1 MHILNIVTSP
11 RKEQSASTAIVNA
24 FLAEYRE
31 HVRDVTVDRLDIW
44 QEQLPEFDAEAIN
57 AKYKGVSGESMTPVE
72 MATWEKFRELA
83 LRFQQADRIVLGVP
97 MWNFSVPYKLKQLI
111 DLSCQRNMLFTFD
124 GEFYGPSLSIDRAFV
139 AYVRG
144 QSDEAEL
151 KTVSQPGFKYLSG
164 YVEFWLQFIGVR
176 SVVSLAVEHTWDG
189 RAVDMIEAG
198 KRQAAALAIG
208 NFDCCRVQFRDCTRG
223 TENDETFRICRLE
236 RRPA

>member
-11 RKEQSASTAIVNA
+11 REEKSASTAIVNA
-24 FLAEYRE
+24 FLSEYRE

-72 MATWEKFRELA
+72 MATWEKIRELA

-124 GEFYGPSLSIDRAFV
+124 GKFYGPSLSIDKAFV

-144 QSDEAEL
+144 QSDEAGF

-198 KRQAAALAIG
+198 KRQAAALA
-208 NFDCCRVQFRDCTRG
+208 RQF
-223 TENDETFRICRLE
+223 
-236 RRPA
+236 

>member
-1 MHILNIVTSP
+1 MHILDIVTSP
-11 RKEQSASTAIVNA
+11 RKEKSASTAIVNA
-24 FLAEYRE
+24 FLAEYGA
-31 HVRDVTVDRLDIW
+31 HVRDVTVDRLDVW

-57 AKYKGVSGESMTPVE
+57 AKYKGVSGELMTPIE
-72 MATWEKFRELA
+72 RAIWETIRDLA
-83 LRFQQADRIVLGVP
+83 SRFQRADRIVLGVP

-124 GEFYGPSLSIDRAFV
+124 GEFYGPSLSIDKAFV

-144 QSDEAEL
+144 QSDEVGF

-176 SVVSLAVEHTWDG
+176 SVVSLTVEHTWDG

-198 KRQAAALAIG
+198 TRQAVELA
-208 NFDCCRVQFRDCTRG
+208 RQF
-223 TENDETFRICRLE
+223 
-236 RRPA
+236 